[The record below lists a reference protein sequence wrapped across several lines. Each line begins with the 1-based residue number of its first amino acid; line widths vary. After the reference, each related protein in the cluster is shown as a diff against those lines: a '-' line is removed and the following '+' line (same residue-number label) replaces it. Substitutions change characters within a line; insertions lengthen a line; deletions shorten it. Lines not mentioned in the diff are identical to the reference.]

1 MGDEISVPNVLV
13 VGAGPTGLAAALWL
27 ARAGQRVTV
36 IDKHAARL
44 PFSRAIAIWPDCLAL
59 LAEGGVEAAILAE
72 ARPAEAVMIHDGT
85 EADRHT
91 PRARLETPL
100 DPRGRRIV
108 FLEQAKTEV
117 ILERAALAAGAT
129 LERPLTLTALEALDD
144 HAIATLAG
152 PDGQATARRFDWV
165 IGADGLHSAVR
176 AALGIPFAVTTRPE
190 QWFLADI
197 ETDWPYPADLVIMP
211 LRDGLRVAMHLPGG
225 LVRTIALKAD
235 HTLTL
240 PGLAPGRVIWESAF
254 DIHFAQVP
262 RYGQGR
268 IWLAGDAAHVHS
280 PAGGRGMNMGIM
292 DAIALAEA
300 ISGGDPKAYER
311 ERHAVAERF
320 IRLNRRVS
328 AAIGAP
334 GWRGRLI
341 RATARMVAPLA
352 VRGLGRLLGIFGGR
366 G

>member
-1 MGDEISVPNVLV
+1 MVQEILV

-27 ARAGQRVTV
+27 ARAGHRVTV

-59 LAEGGVEAAILAE
+59 LEQDGVEAAILAE
-72 ARPAEAVMIHDGT
+72 ARPAEAVMIHNGT
-85 EADRHT
+85 EADRRA
-91 PRARLETPL
+91 PRARLETPV

-108 FLEQAKTEV
+108 FLEQAKTEI

-129 LERPLTLTALEALDD
+129 LERPLTLAGLEARDD
-144 HAIATLAG
+144 HAVVTLAG
-152 PDGQATARRFDWV
+152 PDGQAMARRFDWV

-176 AALGIPFAVTTRPE
+176 GALGIPFAVTTRPE

-197 ETDWPYPADLVIMP
+197 ETPWPYPADLVIMP
-211 LRDGLRVAMHLPGG
+211 LSDGIRVAMHLPGG
-225 LVRTIALKAD
+225 LVRTIALKAE
-235 HTLTL
+235 HTLDL
-240 PGLAPGRVIWESAF
+240 PGLVPGKVIWQSAF

-268 IWLAGDAAHVHS
+268 VWLAGDAAHVHS

-292 DAIALAEA
+292 DAHALAAA
-300 ISGGDPKAYER
+300 IVSGDLAGYER
-311 ERHAVAERF
+311 ARHPVAERF
-320 IRLNRRVS
+320 IRLNRRIS

-334 GWRGRLI
+334 GWRGRLV

-352 VRGLGRLLGIFGGR
+352 VRGIRRLLGLFGGR
-366 G
+366 